1 MKKVEHSLEFIFD
14 IYWWT
19 RKINNYLK
27 NCWSGLI
34 KKIIL
39 IFTTLHFLKKIKKNT
54 CRYHYQNSNLNKKK
68 WKKLSGD
75 ILLYIHVYHKWRSY
89 DIWLLKYKVQQTEI
103 VVILGHFLPFQTPD
117 NLEKKNFKFK
127 KIPGDIIILHICT
140 INKNHLMY
148 GSWDIE
154 HNRENFLSF
163 WTGFCPFTSLCT

>member
-39 IFTTLHFLKKIKKNT
+39 IFTTLHFFKKIKEK
-54 CRYHYQNSNLNKKK
+54 HLNLNKKNEK
-68 WKKLSGD
+68 NCLEISFYTYLCTINEDHVIYGSWNIRCSRQKLLSFWAIFCPFRPLTTWGKK
-75 ILLYIHVYHKWRSY
+75 IL
-89 DIWLLKYKVQQTEI
+89 
-103 VVILGHFLPFQTPD
+103 
-117 NLEKKNFKFK
+117 KFK
-127 KIPGDIIILHICT
+127 KIPEDIIILHICT